1 MKEIKIDLAAALEL
15 KRTVDSELENLTDEQ
30 QELID
35 NIYELNEGLKDL
47 EFAKSVGLDTRAKEF
62 EEKLKSFDGLLDKQ
76 YWNDEALF
84 CIGLLILSNCA
95 QTLEER
101 LQFIKNLKNVK
112 NRRYDFFAPSKFI
125 EKIL

>member
-35 NIYELNEGLKDL
+35 KIFELNEGLKDL
-47 EFAKSVGLDTRAKEF
+47 EFVKSVGLDTRAKEF

-95 QTLEER
+95 QTLEEAIAIYKEFNKR
-101 LQFIKNLKNVK
+101 KK
-112 NRRYDFFAPSKFI
+112 
-125 EKIL
+125 